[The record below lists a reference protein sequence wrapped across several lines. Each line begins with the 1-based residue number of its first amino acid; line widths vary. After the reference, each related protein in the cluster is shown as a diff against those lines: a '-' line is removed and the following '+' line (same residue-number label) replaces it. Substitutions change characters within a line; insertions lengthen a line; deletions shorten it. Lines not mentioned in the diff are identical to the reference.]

1 MFSQSDGTPS
11 SLCSMY
17 AAISLRMH
25 STPGLALYDPVTETH
40 ALALIKRLLQQN
52 TEYGS
57 TVSQLPENCMICNNR
72 GLWMLSNRYTVN
84 WVLYIVLYHGLNQF
98 EQHILRGTNAHTE
111 TVSSAALQD
120 TLCSPF
126 RILWETGAVHQ
137 LRECAESHHLHKWT
151 HTDKTHSYLSAVSEC
166 NLKSLRANTDK
177 WSLCMP
183 TAYVFPLKSQC

>member
-84 WVLYIVLYHGLNQF
+84 WVLYIVLYHGLKPVWTTRPQRNKRT
-98 EQHILRGTNAHTE
+98 HRDCVLRSPAGYAVLSISHPLGNWGCP
-111 TVSSAALQD
+111 SAQGM
-120 TLCSPF
+120 C
-126 RILWETGAVHQ
+126 
-137 LRECAESHHLHKWT
+137 REPPPAQMNT
-151 HTDKTHSYLSAVSEC
+151 H
-166 NLKSLRANTDK
+166 R
-177 WSLCMP
+177 
-183 TAYVFPLKSQC
+183 